1 MKENLHSRDTEG
13 VSPQVCAARSKHL
26 YFSASFVFEALGKP
40 CTHRAFLP
48 TSSKPLLMQY
58 RAQKEEPKHVIILF
72 LVSGNIPGEIP
83 FRRTANHF
91 AACLR
96 FHSHE
101 WAPQPGVWLSHPQAC
116 TQKET
121 TITALT
127 LACHRDLSKPKCC
140 LLSSIG
146 SSVIRR
152 PQVIGKC
159 AQMVSRGS
167 ELAHCP
173 LAVLTATPG
182 S

>member
-1 MKENLHSRDTEG
+1 
-13 VSPQVCAARSKHL
+13 
-26 YFSASFVFEALGKP
+26 
-40 CTHRAFLP
+40 
-48 TSSKPLLMQY
+48 MQY

-72 LVSGNIPGEIP
+72 LVSENIPGKIP

-101 WAPQPGVWLSHPQAC
+101 WAPQPGVWLSHLQAC
-116 TQKET
+116 TQRET

-152 PQVIGKC
+152 PRFQQKPSDC
-159 AQMVSRGS
+159 QMCSDDLQRIRASSPPSGCS
-167 ELAHCP
+167 HCHSQELEA
-173 LAVLTATPG
+173 
-182 S
+182 